1 MTDST
6 IKTTLEGFGSRHPE
20 VLGIFLY
27 GSQASGLARA
37 SSDVDVAVLVT
48 PDAVNETS
56 LDLRLR
62 YTVELEGAVKNRVD
76 LVLLNQ
82 APPMLRHQI
91 FRNGTLV
98 FERDRARVRRF
109 IGDALVEFFDEI
121 IPIEA
126 AQKTAIR
133 RHLLGQ

>member
-1 MTDST
+1 MTDRIQT
-6 IKTTLEGFGSRHPE
+6 ALESFGSRHAE
-20 VLGIFLY
+20 ILAIFLY
-27 GSQASGLARA
+27 GSQANGLARE
-37 SSDVDVAVLVT
+37 SSDVDVAVLVV
-48 PDAVNETS
+48 PDAVDDGS

-62 YTVELEGAVKNRVD
+62 YTVELEGTLSNRVD

-91 FRNGTLV
+91 FRSSALV
-98 FERDRARVRRF
+98 FERDRQRVRRF

>member
-1 MTDST
+1 MTDR
-6 IKTTLEGFGSRHPE
+6 IKTTLEEFGSRHPE
-20 VLGIFLY
+20 ILGVFLY
-27 GSQASGLARA
+27 GSQAKGLARE

-48 PDAVNETS
+48 PDVIDDGS

-62 YTVELEGAVKNRVD
+62 YTVELEGTLKNRVD

-82 APPMLRHQI
+82 APPLLRHQI
-91 FRNGTLV
+91 FRSGVLV
-98 FERDRARVRRF
+98 FERDRGRVRRF